1 MNRTELNKVIT
12 KILKAYE
19 EMRLQ
24 NTLNGNSE
32 VLETNREIGRILQTV
47 ERKATEPERSTGS
60 WMKSISKELTKT
72 SQERFFGT

>member
-1 MNRTELNKVIT
+1 MTRTELNKVIT

-24 NTLNGNSE
+24 STLNGNSE

-47 ERKATEPERSTGS
+47 ERKV
-60 WMKSISKELTKT
+60 IILFKE
-72 SQERFFGT
+72 